1 MSNYSV
7 KLTKC
12 GKCQF
17 SLAHLPSGGGERV
30 TDLGADLGT
39 DLQMPSHL
47 GPLRRGPGQG
57 QCPPGRSMG
66 RYRDGCRVP
75 GTPGRAVGMLWLGLR
90 ARRKP
95 APRPDGQDAELLN
108 YEY

>member
-17 SLAHLPSGGGERV
+17 SLAHLPSGGGGVR
-30 TDLGADLGT
+30 GT
-39 DLQMPSHL
+39 CAPTC
-47 GPLRRGPGQG
+47 GLRPRGPG
-57 QCPPGRSMG
+57 PGG
-66 RYRDGCRVP
+66 LGGVP
-75 GTPGRAVGMLWLGLR
+75 ATGLD
-90 ARRKP
+90 ARRCGDRGAGP
-95 APRPDGQDAELLN
+95 RGHGRRGGDAPVRTEGGKGAAPGPDGQDAELLN

>member
-17 SLAHLPSGGGERV
+17 SLAHLPSGGGDGLCVPVLEP
-30 TDLGADLGT
+30 LGAAGGV
-39 DLQMPSHL
+39 
-47 GPLRRGPGQG
+47 GPPGWAGPGQG
-57 QCPPGRSMG
+57 PRPPGWTAG
-66 RYRDGCRVP
+66 RPGDG
-75 GTPGRAVGMLWLGLR
+75 GGRAVGTLDGVVGTLWLGPEEGR
-90 ARRKP
+90 EP
-95 APRPDGQDAELLN
+95 APGPDGQDAELLN

>member
-17 SLAHLPSGGGERV
+17 SLAHLPSGGGEYV
-30 TDLGADLGT
+30 GT
-39 DLQMPSHL
+39 CARTFGHSATWGCQAGSL
-47 GPLRRGPGQG
+47 GQG
-57 QCPPGRSMG
+57 QGQRWAGRH
-66 RYRDGCRVP
+66 RVGHAGP
-75 GTPGRAVGMLWLGLR
+75 HCTTRAMETHWLGPR
-90 ARRKP
+90 EGREP